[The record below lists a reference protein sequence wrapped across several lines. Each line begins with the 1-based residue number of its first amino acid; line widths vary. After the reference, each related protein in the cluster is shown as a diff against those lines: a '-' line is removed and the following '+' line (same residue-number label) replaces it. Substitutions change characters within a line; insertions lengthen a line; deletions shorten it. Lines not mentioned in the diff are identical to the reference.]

1 MLGRMIMPTDIEYF
15 LLIARNGDEED
26 ALNTMEMLASKYDD
40 PEAAEVIFTSFWQLL
55 QKSS

>member
-1 MLGRMIMPTDIEYF
+1 MPTDIEYF

>member
-1 MLGRMIMPTDIEYF
+1 MLGCMITPTDIDYF

-26 ALNTMEMLASKYDD
+26 ALNTMEMLSQKYDD